1 MKSCIYGIL
10 AAFLFVSNACGQVVV
25 DQEYLGNYSTG
36 YYLDYPGD
44 YMAQTFTVRNSGQL
58 LGLGIQVGLLG
69 YPNYAPPIDDL
80 HVRLVRTD
88 ASGVPA
94 VDQVLA
100 SGSYT
105 WQEVPDFSYHPDYYL
120 GFDLT
125 SSSLAVSAGD
135 ILAIVLSS
143 NQTAFSG
150 PGNTYLENHFNYTW
164 HGMFQDPFPGGAFYL
179 YSPRQFGP
187 APHLKI
193 DHYDPPSSR
202 DMGFRVLVNVPEP
215 PTLTMI
221 APLLAM
227 LFQRRRF
234 ND

>member
-1 MKSCIYGIL
+1 VKSYLLGAL
-10 AAFLFVSNACGQVVV
+10 VVFLFVSGLHGQAVV

-36 YYLDYPGD
+36 YYLDYSGD

-58 LGLGIQVGLLG
+58 VGLGIQVGLYG

-105 WQEVPDFSYHPDYYL
+105 WHEVPDFSYHPDYYL

-125 SSSLAVSAGD
+125 SSNVAVSAGD
-135 ILAIVLSS
+135 VLAIVLSS
-143 NQTAFSG
+143 NQTAYSG

-193 DHYDPPSSR
+193 DNYDPPSSR

-215 PTLTMI
+215 STLAMI
-221 APLLAM
+221 AP
-227 LFQRRRF
+227 FVNRRF
-234 ND
+234 KTRQ